1 MKNIKIGAHWIGNNY
16 PVFVIA
22 EVGINHNGS
31 FKLAKKMIEEAKNA
45 GADCIKFQT
54 HIAEKEMINTK
65 LKPGNLSKKSLWEI
79 IKSCELTEREEKEIS
94 NFCKKKKILF
104 MSTPFSME
112 AVDRLEKI
120 KVKGYKI
127 GSGELTNLPLLYHIA
142 KTNKPIILSTGM
154 STMNEISKAVKIFK
168 KNKNPLALLQTSST
182 YPSKYN
188 EIKLGLIE
196 KFQKKFLVPI
206 GISDHSI
213 GIYTALGAVA
223 KGASIVEKHFTLD
236 KKMPGPDQ
244 NFSLNPNELSELIRG
259 CKAIKSA
266 LGDVKTILPNE
277 KQIIKFAH
285 ASVVSIKAM
294 QKNEKFTIEN
304 IYTKRP
310 NTGSISDTQFYKI
323 LGRKAKKPIKINYQL
338 KWSDM
343 I

>member
-1 MKNIKIGAHWIGNNY
+1 
-16 PVFVIA
+16 
-22 EVGINHNGS
+22 
-31 FKLAKKMIEEAKNA
+31 
-45 GADCIKFQT
+45 
-54 HIAEKEMINTK
+54 
-65 LKPGNLSKKSLWEI
+65 
-79 IKSCELTEREEKEIS
+79 
-94 NFCKKKKILF
+94 

-304 IYTKRP
+304 ISTKRP
-310 NTGSISDTQFYKI
+310 NTGSISATQFYKI